1 MLKADHIAALGSGA
15 TRHARLRHGPPAPC
29 GRRAARSGRST
40 SSLNDGAWLGE
51 GLATDA
57 GVRAA
62 YHAMRRDGY
71 YSECSN
77 SFTLGFYRV
86 PAQRERALDE
96 VAS

>member
-1 MLKADHIAALGSGA
+1 
-15 TRHARLRHGPPAPC
+15 
-29 GRRAARSGRST
+29 
-40 SSLNDGAWLGE
+40 
-51 GLATDA
+51 
-57 GVRAA
+57 
-62 YHAMRRDGY
+62 MRRDGY